1 MANHRITLAASL
13 GAIALAPA
21 ALASNTPEAFM
32 QTTPAQPMTAQPATT
47 PPATTPAGLHDFD
60 FFVGEWKVHH
70 RQLKER
76 LAGSHEWVEYEGT
89 TSTRK
94 IMGGWGNM
102 DDNLLDKPG
111 GAYRAV
117 TLRSF
122 DPATGQW
129 SIWWLDGRTPSA
141 NLDPSIKGRFENGI
155 GTFYAD
161 DTLNGKPIRV
171 RFTWS
176 HSSASTCRWEQAFS
190 PDGGKIWETNWIM
203 EFRRRE

>member
-1 MANHRITLAASL
+1 MRNTMRTHRIKLAAGL
-13 GAIALAPA
+13 GALALTSASVAPA
-21 ALASNTPEAFM
+21 QAAEE
-32 QTTPAQPMTAQPATT
+32 TPATAPTT
-47 PPATTPAGLHDFD
+47 ASPAGLHDFD
-60 FFVGEWKVHH
+60 FFVGEWAVHH
-70 RQLKER
+70 RQLKQR
-76 LAGSHEWVEYEGT
+76 LAGSHDWLEFEGT

-117 TLRSF
+117 TLRAF
-122 DPATGQW
+122 DPTTGQW

-176 HSSASTCRWEQAFS
+176 HSSPSACHWEQAFS
-190 PDGGKIWETNWIM
+190 PDGGKSWETNWIM
-203 EFRRRE
+203 EFRRSG

>member
-1 MANHRITLAASL
+1 MTNHRSMLVAGL
-13 GAIALAPA
+13 GAIALASPLASTGQAVTMPA
-21 ALASNTPEAFM
+21 AST
-32 QTTPAQPMTAQPATT
+32 Q
-47 PPATTPAGLHDFD
+47 AGLHDFD

-76 LAGSHEWVEYEGT
+76 LAGNHEWMEFEGT

-94 IMGGWGNM
+94 ILGGWGNM

-141 NLDPSIKGRFENGI
+141 NLDPSVKGRFENGV

-161 DTLNGKPIRV
+161 DTLNGRPIRV

-176 HSSASTCRWEQAFS
+176 HSSAQTCHWEQAFS
-190 PDGGKIWETNWIM
+190 PDGGKTWETNWIM
-203 EFRRRE
+203 EFRRSEQGGTAMLE

>member
-1 MANHRITLAASL
+1 MRTMRTHYITLAAGIIS
-13 GAIALAPA
+13 LAPPLNAPSQA
-21 ALASNTPEAFM
+21 AETSSATAASA
-32 QTTPAQPMTAQPATT
+32 ASQP
-47 PPATTPAGLHDFD
+47 GLHDFD
-60 FFVGEWKVHH
+60 FFVGEWSVHH

-76 LAGSHEWVEYEGT
+76 LSGSHEWVEFEGT

-102 DDNLLDKPG
+102 DDNVLDKPG

-117 TLRSF
+117 TLRAF

-141 NLDPSIKGRFENGI
+141 NLDPSVKGRFENGI

-161 DTLNGKPIRV
+161 DTLKGKPIRV
-171 RFTWS
+171 RFIWS
-176 HSSASTCRWEQAFS
+176 HSSPSACHWEQAFS
-190 PDGGKIWETNWIM
+190 PDGGKTWETNWIM
-203 EFRRRE
+203 EFRRGG